1 MEWLALWGV
10 QQISGFAFKPV
21 LEFLA
26 DQLGDLAQEA
36 GKDFVKDFFK
46 DFLKSGVE
54 RLKQKELA
62 KAMGQAYTQFLYLV
76 QQELVA
82 KKVSK
87 QEIEAYNQ
95 PLIEFIAEKS
105 VKQYLGKAFEPGCQS
120 LDLTVLAA
128 QWKKSDLKPFPD
140 NFDWERISLLYLN
153 QVENI
158 IGESQDL
165 KDLFTAKKTGEIAEK
180 TKQLA
185 GIIPDYDLQR
195 YRESIQETYRHLKL
209 GKLDSTY
216 RNKSYEVKLWKIF
229 IPQTVRKGLPSSL
242 DEYPKETQ
250 EKLQEQGLLGF
261 EQAQQTKSSRS
272 VLEVIADPDYPY
284 LVFVGDPGSGKS
296 TLLQYLALDWA
307 ENPTKRLPL
316 LIELREYAKDEN
328 QPKDFL
334 AFFHEGKRKI
344 CELNQIKLD
353 EQLKSGKALVMF
365 DGLDEIFNNDLRGR
379 VITEIHAFSNKYP
392 QTKIIV
398 TSRRIGYDPEDLE
411 KAEFQHFNL
420 EDFDNSQI
428 REFNKRWHS
437 LALPDESLQERQETQ
452 KRLQSAIN
460 DSPAIRQLAGN
471 PLLLTMM
478 AILNRYN
485 ELPRRRIDLY
495 EQSTNVLLYQ
505 WEIEYKKM
513 DLTLDDVDLR
523 AKQGM
528 LRQIAYRMQASEKG
542 LGGNIIPWD
551 DLEEEI
557 ADYYFNRLRGTQSRT
572 IAGNIVE
579 QLRKRDFILCQL
591 GKDYYGFVHR
601 TFLEYFCAM
610 AFVERFNK
618 RGKEGGLEI
627 EELTKSVFGQ
637 HWQDENWHEV
647 LRLIAGNL
655 KEFVGD
661 VINYL
666 IDVYTETKEINAL
679 VLAAECLAEVDPE
692 VDLKE
697 VSARLLD
704 SLKLALEISEN
715 TKIIAK
721 TITKYWQKDAEV
733 MIWLENVAIKHKNSA
748 IRKNIAQ
755 GIAEI
760 KLSHLDNLSLII
772 KSIGDVYY
780 HQNQYEKAISVYLSE
795 SNLPLSSKFNLGC
808 SYLELKRF
816 NEAISYYQQWIAK
829 EPKNQFIYTGL
840 GDAFRRSGRYPEAV
854 EILNNGIEI
863 AGKNNI
869 NSTFI
874 WQQLGAT
881 YLDWGKYQEAI
892 SACQTGINIDPK
904 SQFNVHNYNE
914 LGMIYENSGEYNAAI
929 ENYHQAIKVAPKNN
943 ATYNNLGCLYRS
955 REQWEDGINAF
966 NTAIEFNPLY
976 FNAYCNLG
984 LLYLLQNNLI
994 EAEQVF
1000 LTAIKIDSY
1009 YGDAVL
1015 SLGILKAL
1023 QGNLEEAKTNWQAG
1037 LKLYPEYAQ
1046 DARLYRTLYMIAL
1059 GEIESGLT
1067 TLQQILTQEKPPVGL
1082 LRYVLEIAHLL
1093 QRCPQLTGINE
1104 AVTMIEKAISTHPLP
1119 KPSS

>member
-10 QQISGFAFKPV
+10 QQVAGFAFKPV
-21 LEFLA
+21 LESLA
-26 DQLGDLAQEA
+26 NQLGDLAQEA

-46 DFLKSGVE
+46 DSLKSGVE

-62 KAMGQAYTQFLYLV
+62 KAMGQAYMQFLYLL
-76 QQELVA
+76 QQELEA
-82 KKVSK
+82 EEVSK

-95 PLIEFIAEKS
+95 PLEKFITEKS
-105 VKQYLGKAFEPGCQS
+105 VKQHLGRAFESGCQS
-120 LDLTVLAA
+120 LDLTVLAT
-128 QWKKSDLKPFPD
+128 QWNNLELKPFPD
-140 NFDWERISLLYLN
+140 DFDWKRISRLYLKR
-153 QVENI
+153 VENI

-165 KDLFTAKKTGEIAEK
+165 KDLFTAKKTGEIAKNTE
-180 TKQLA
+180 QIA

-216 RNKSYEVKLWKIF
+216 RHKSYEVKLWKIF
-229 IPQTVRKGLPSSL
+229 IPQTVREGLPSSL

-250 EKLQEQGLLGF
+250 EKLQEQGLLVL
-261 EQAQQTKSSRS
+261 EPIQQPKSSRS
-272 VLEVIADPDYPY
+272 VLEVIADPDYSY

-307 ENPTKRLPL
+307 ENPTERLPL

-328 QPKDFL
+328 QPRDFL
-334 AFFHEGKRKI
+334 DFFHQGKRKI
-344 CELNQIKLD
+344 CELNQFKLD

-365 DGLDEIFNNDLRGR
+365 DGLDEIFNNDVRGR

-398 TSRRIGYDPEDLE
+398 TSRRIGYDPEDLG
-411 KAEFQHFNL
+411 KAEFKHFNL

-437 LALPDESLQERQETQ
+437 LALPDESLQERQDTQ

-478 AILNRYN
+478 AILNRYK

-495 EQSTNVLLYQ
+495 EESTNVLLYQ

-523 AKQGM
+523 AKQGI

-542 LGGNIIPWD
+542 LKGNIIHRD

-557 ADYYFNRLRGTQSRT
+557 ADYYFNRWRGNQSRT
-572 IAGNIVE
+572 IAGKIIE
-579 QLRKRDFILCQL
+579 QLQKRDFILCQL

-618 RGKEGGLEI
+618 RGKEGGLGI
-627 EELTKSVFGQ
+627 EELKQQVFGQ

-661 VINYL
+661 VIDYL
-666 IDVYTETKEINAL
+666 IDIYTETKEINAL
-679 VLAAECLAEVDPE
+679 VLAAECLAEVDLE
-692 VDLKE
+692 VELE
-697 VSARLLD
+697 VVSNRLLN
-704 SLKLALEISEN
+704 SLKLALEISKN

-721 TITKYWQKDAEV
+721 IITKYWQKNAEV
-733 MIWLENVAIKHKNSA
+733 MDWLENVAINHKNSA
-748 IRKNIAQ
+748 IRKKIAQ
-755 GIAEI
+755 GIAAI
-760 KLSHLDNLSLII
+760 KLFYLVQ
-772 KSIGDVYY
+772 SIGDVYY
-780 HQNQYEKAISVYLSE
+780 FQNQYDKAISAYLLE
-795 SNLPLSSKFNLGC
+795 PNLPLTYQSRIAY
-808 SYLELKRF
+808 SYLHLKRF
-816 NEAISYYQQWIAK
+816 DEAISYCQQWISQY
-829 EPKNQFIYTGL
+829 PQNPFIYTEL
-840 GDAFRRSGRYPEAV
+840 GFVFRESGRYLEAI
-854 EILNNGIEI
+854 EALNKGIEI
-863 AGKNNI
+863 SRKNETPSILN
-869 NSTFI
+869 
-874 WQQLGAT
+874 WQELGHT
-881 YLDWGKYQEAI
+881 YRDWGKYQEAI
-892 SACQTGINIDPK
+892 SAYQTKINIDSK
-904 SQFNVHNYNE
+904 LRFKNSNDNE
-914 LGMIYENSGEYNAAI
+914 LAMIHDILGEYDKAI
-929 ENYHQAIKVAPKNN
+929 ENYHQSIKINPKNSI
-943 ATYNNLGCLYRS
+943 TYNSLGCLYRNYK
-955 REQWEDGINAF
+955 QWEDSINAF
-966 NTAIEFNPLY
+966 NIAIELDPLY
-976 FNAYCNLG
+976 SSAYRNLG
-984 LLYLLQNNLI
+984 LLYLLQDNFI
-994 EAEQVF
+994 KAKQSF
-1000 LTAIKIDSY
+1000 STAIKINSY
-1009 YGDAVL
+1009 YGNAVL
-1015 SLGILKAL
+1015 NFGICKAL
-1023 QGNLEEAKTNWQAG
+1023 QGNLEEAKTNWQVG

-1046 DARLYRTLYMIAL
+1046 YTRLFRTLYMIAL

-1082 LRYVLEIAHLL
+1082 LRYVMETAHLL

-1104 AVTMIEKAISTHPLP
+1104 AVTLIEQAMS
-1119 KPSS
+1119 

>member
-1 MEWLALWGV
+1 MGWLALWGV

-46 DFLKSGVE
+46 DSLKSGVE
-54 RLKQKELA
+54 RFKQKELA
-62 KAMGQAYTQFLYLV
+62 KAMGQAYTQFLFLV
-76 QQELVA
+76 QQELEA
-82 KKVSK
+82 EEVSK

-95 PLIEFIAEKS
+95 PLIKFIGEKS

-120 LDLTVLAA
+120 LDLTELSP
-128 QWKKSDLKPFPD
+128 QWNKLGLKAFPD
-140 NFDWERISLLYLN
+140 DFDWKRISRLYLKR
-153 QVENI
+153 VENI

-165 KDLFTAKKTGEIAEK
+165 KDLFTAKKTGEIDEN
-180 TKQLA
+180 TKQIA

-216 RNKSYEVKLWKIF
+216 RHKSYEVKLWKIF

-242 DEYPKETQ
+242 DKYPKETQ
-250 EKLQEQGLLGF
+250 EKLQEQGLLVL
-261 EQAQQTKSSRS
+261 EQTQQTKSSRS
-272 VLEVIADPDYPY
+272 VLEVIADPDYSY

-307 ENPTKRLPL
+307 ENPTEMLPL

-328 QPKDFL
+328 RPRDFL

-379 VITEIHAFSNKYP
+379 VIREIHAFSNKYP

-437 LALPDESLQERQETQ
+437 LALPDESLQDRQETQ

-478 AILNRYN
+478 AILNRYK

-495 EQSTNVLLYQ
+495 EESTNVLLYQ

-542 LGGNIIPWD
+542 LGGNIIHRD

-557 ADYYFNRLRGTQSRT
+557 ADYYFNRLRGNKSGT
-572 IAGNIVE
+572 IAGKIIE
-579 QLRKRDFILCQL
+579 QLQKRDFILCQL

-627 EELTKSVFGQ
+627 EELKQQVFGQ
-637 HWQDENWHEV
+637 HWQDKNWHEV

-661 VINYL
+661 VIDYL
-666 IDVYTETKEINAL
+666 IDIYTETKEINAL
-679 VLAAECLAEVDPE
+679 VLAAECLAEVDLE
-692 VDLKE
+692 VDLKG
-697 VSARLLD
+697 VSDRLLD

-721 TITKYWQKDAEV
+721 TITKYWQKNAEV
-733 MIWLENVAIKHKNSA
+733 MIWLENVAIKHNNSE
-748 IRKNIAQ
+748 IKTNIAQ

-760 KLSHLDNLSLII
+760 KLSHLSNISVII
-772 KSIGDVYY
+772 NIENIGDVYY
-780 HQNQYEKAISVYLSE
+780 EQNQYEKAISVYLSQ
-795 SNLPLSSKFNLGC
+795 SDLPLISKFGFGE
-808 SYLELKRF
+808 SYFELKRF
-816 NEAISYYQQWIAK
+816 DEAISCYQQWIAK
-829 EPKNQFIYTGL
+829 EPKIQFFYNQL
-840 GDAFRRSGRYPEAV
+840 GRAFRESGRYLEAV
-854 EILNNGIEI
+854 ETLNNRIEEI
-863 AGKNNI
+863 GKEYNI
-869 NSTFI
+869 YSIFN
-874 WQQLGAT
+874 WQELGAT
-881 YLDWGKYQEAI
+881 YQDLGKYQEAI
-892 SACQTGINIDPK
+892 SAYQTGINVDPK
-904 SQFNVHNYNE
+904 GQFDYSNYKQ
-914 LGMIYENSGEYNAAI
+914 LGMVYDYLGEEDVAI
-929 ENYHQAIKVAPKNN
+929 ENYHQAIKLDPKYSI
-943 ATYNNLGCLYRS
+943 AYNNLGCLYRS
-955 REQWEDGINAF
+955 REQWEDAINAF
-966 NTAIEFNPLY
+966 NTAIELNPLSSGTY
-976 FNAYCNLG
+976 RHLG

-994 EAEQVF
+994 EAEQVL
-1000 LTAIKIDSY
+1000 LTAIKINSY
-1009 YGDAVL
+1009 DGKAIL
-1015 SLGILKAL
+1015 SFGIFKAL

-1046 DARLYRTLYMIAL
+1046 PARLYRTLYMIAL
-1059 GEIESGLT
+1059 GEIASGLT
-1067 TLQQILTQEKPPVGL
+1067 TLQQILNQEKPPVGL
-1082 LRYVLEIAHLL
+1082 LRYVMEIAHLL

-1104 AVTMIEKAISTHPLP
+1104 AVNMIEKAISTHP
-1119 KPSS
+1119 SS

>member
-1 MEWLALWGV
+1 M
-10 QQISGFAFKPV
+10 
-21 LEFLA
+21 
-26 DQLGDLAQEA
+26 
-36 GKDFVKDFFK
+36 
-46 DFLKSGVE
+46 
-54 RLKQKELA
+54 
-62 KAMGQAYTQFLYLV
+62 YYLIRDV
-76 QQELVA
+76 
-82 KKVSK
+82 
-87 QEIEAYNQ
+87 
-95 PLIEFIAEKS
+95 P
-105 VKQYLGKAFEPGCQS
+105 
-120 LDLTVLAA
+120 
-128 QWKKSDLKPFPD
+128 
-140 NFDWERISLLYLN
+140 
-153 QVENI
+153 
-158 IGESQDL
+158 
-165 KDLFTAKKTGEIAEK
+165 
-180 TKQLA
+180 
-185 GIIPDYDLQR
+185 
-195 YRESIQETYRHLKL
+195 
-209 GKLDSTY
+209 DSTY

-272 VLEVIADPDYPY
+272 VLEVIAEPDYPY

-307 ENPTKRLPL
+307 ENPTERLPL

-478 AILNRYN
+478 AILNRYK

-495 EQSTNVLLYQ
+495 EESTNVLLYQ

-542 LGGNIIPWD
+542 LGGNIIHRD

-557 ADYYFNRLRGTQSRT
+557 ADYYFNRLRGTESLT
-572 IAGNIVE
+572 IAGKIIE
-579 QLRKRDFILCQL
+579 QLQKRDFILCQL

-627 EELTKSVFGQ
+627 EELKQAVFGQ

-666 IDVYTETKEINAL
+666 IDIYTETTEINAL
-679 VLAAECLAEVDPE
+679 VLAAECLAEVDLE
-692 VDLKE
+692 VDLKG
-697 VSARLLD
+697 VSERLLD

-733 MIWLENVAIKHKNSA
+733 MIWLENVAIKHKNSG
-748 IRKNIAQ
+748 IRKNIVQ
-755 GIAEI
+755 GIAKI
-760 KLSHLDNLSLII
+760 KLSHLGILSTIFQF
-772 KSIGDVYY
+772 IGDFYY
-780 HQNQYEKAISVYLSE
+780 QQNHYEKAISVYLSE
-795 SNLPLSSKFNLGC
+795 SDLSFSSKLFLGR
-808 SYLELKRF
+808 SYVALKRLD
-816 NEAISYYQQWIAK
+816 EAISYYQQWIAK

-840 GDAFRRSGRYPEAV
+840 GQTFRESGRYPEAV
-854 EILNNGIEI
+854 ETLNNAIEI

-869 NSTFI
+869 NSIFS
-874 WQQLGAT
+874 WRELGWT
-881 YLDWGKYQEAI
+881 YADWGKYQEAI
-892 SACQTGINIDPK
+892 SAYQTVINIDPK
-904 SQFNVHNYNE
+904 SRLNSVNDNE
-914 LGMIYENSGEYNAAI
+914 LGLIYDFLGEYDATV
-929 ENYHQAIKVAPKNN
+929 ENYYQAIKVDPKNGL
-943 ATYNNLGCLYRS
+943 AYNHLGCLYRS

-966 NTAIEFNPLY
+966 NTAIELNPL
-976 FNAYCNLG
+976 NSTAYRHLG

-994 EAEQVF
+994 EAEQAL
-1000 LTAIKIDSY
+1000 LTAIKINSY
-1009 YGDAVL
+1009 YGGDAVL

-1046 DARLYRTLYMIAL
+1046 YARLYRTLYMIAL
-1059 GEIESGLT
+1059 GEIESELT
-1067 TLQQILTQEKPPVGL
+1067 TLQQILNQEKPPLGL
-1082 LRYVLEIAHLL
+1082 LRYVMQTAHLL

-1104 AVTMIEKAISTHPLP
+1104 AVTLIEKAISTHPLP
-1119 KPSS
+1119 KSSL

>member
-1 MEWLALWGV
+1 MGLLELWGV

-54 RLKQKELA
+54 RFKQKELA
-62 KAMGQAYTQFLYLV
+62 KAMGQAYTQFLFLV
-76 QQELVA
+76 QQELEA
-82 KKVSK
+82 EEVSK

-95 PLIEFIAEKS
+95 PLIKFIGEKS
-105 VKQYLGKAFEPGCQS
+105 VKQCLGKAFEPGCQS
-120 LDLTVLAA
+120 LDLTELAA
-128 QWKKSDLKPFPD
+128 QWNKLDLKPFPD
-140 NFDWERISLLYLN
+140 DFDWKRISRLYLKR
-153 QVENI
+153 VENI

-165 KDLFTAKKTGEIAEK
+165 KDLFTAKKTGEIAEN

-229 IPQTVRKGLPSSL
+229 IPQTVREGLPSSL

-261 EQAQQTKSSRS
+261 EQAQQTKSFQS

-307 ENPTKRLPL
+307 ENPTERLPL

-328 QPKDFL
+328 KPRDFL
-334 AFFHEGKRKI
+334 AFFHEGKRNI
-344 CELNQIKLD
+344 CELNQLKLD
-353 EQLKSGKALVMF
+353 EQLNSGKALVMF

-379 VITEIHAFSNKYP
+379 VITEIHKFSNKYP

-398 TSRRIGYDPEDLE
+398 TSRRIGYDPEYLE
-411 KAEFQHFNL
+411 NAEFQHFNL

-437 LALPDESLQERQETQ
+437 LALPDESVQDRQDTQ

-495 EQSTNVLLYQ
+495 EQSTNVLLHQ
-505 WEIEYKKM
+505 WEIEYKKIEN
-513 DLTLDDVDLR
+513 LTLDDVDLR

-528 LRQIAYRMQASEKG
+528 LRQISYRMQASEKG
-542 LGGNIIPWD
+542 LGGNIIHWD

-557 ADYYFNRLRGTQSRT
+557 ADYYFNRLRGNKSRT
-572 IAGNIVE
+572 IAGKIIE
-579 QLRKRDFILCQL
+579 QLRKRDFILCHL

-627 EELTKSVFGQ
+627 EELKKAVFGQ

-666 IDVYTETKEINAL
+666 IDIYTEIKEINAL
-679 VLAAECLAEVDPE
+679 VLAAECLVE
-692 VDLKE
+692 VDLE
-697 VSARLLD
+697 VYLKGVSVRLLD

-715 TKIIAK
+715 TKIVAK

-733 MIWLENVAIKHKNSA
+733 MTWLENVAIEHNNSA
-748 IRKNIAQ
+748 IRQNIAL

-760 KLSHLDNLSLII
+760 KLSHLDNLSTMIQ
-772 KSIGDVYY
+772 SIGDVYY
-780 HQNQYEKAISVYLSE
+780 HQNQYEKAIYVYLSE
-795 SNLPLSSKFNLGC
+795 SNLPLSSKFNLGY

-816 NEAISYYQQWIAK
+816 DEAISYYQQWIAK
-829 EPKNQFIYTGL
+829 EPKNRLSYNGL
-840 GDAFRRSGRYPEAV
+840 GRAFRESGRYPEAV
-854 EILNNGIEI
+854 EILNHAIEI
-863 AGKNNI
+863 GKQNKI
-869 NSTFI
+869 SH
-874 WQQLGAT
+874 WQQLGWT

-892 SACQTGINIDPK
+892 SAHQTGNNIDPK
-904 SQFNVHNYNE
+904 NQFNSNNYSD
-914 LGMIYENSGEYNAAI
+914 LGMVYNYFGKYDAAI
-929 ENYHQAIKVAPKNN
+929 ENYHQAIKLDQKSSKA
-943 ATYNNLGCLYRS
+943 YNNLGCLYRS
-955 REQWEDGINAF
+955 SEQWEDAINAF
-966 NTAIEFNPLY
+966 NTAIEINPLSSGVY
-976 FNAYCNLG
+976 RNLG
-984 LLYLLQNNLI
+984 WLYLLQNNLI
-994 EAEQVF
+994 EAEKAF

-1009 YGDAVL
+1009 YGSAVL

-1046 DARLYRTLYMIAL
+1046 YARLYRTLYMISL

-1104 AVTMIEKAISTHPLP
+1104 AVTMIEKAISTHP
-1119 KPSS
+1119 SS

>member
-10 QQISGFAFKPV
+10 QQVSGFAFKPV

-46 DFLKSGVE
+46 DSLKSGVE
-54 RLKQKELA
+54 RFKQKELA
-62 KAMGQAYTQFLYLV
+62 KAMGQAYTQFLYLM

-95 PLIEFIAEKS
+95 PLIKFIGEKS

-128 QWKKSDLKPFPD
+128 QWKKLDLKPFPD

-165 KDLFTAKKTGEIAEK
+165 KDLFTAKKTGEIAEN

-185 GIIPDYDLQR
+185 GIIPDYDLRR

-261 EQAQQTKSSRS
+261 EQAQQTKSFQS

-307 ENPTKRLPL
+307 ENPTERLPL

-328 QPKDFL
+328 QPRDFL

-392 QTKIIV
+392 QTQIIV

-478 AILNRYN
+478 AILNRYK

-495 EQSTNVLLYQ
+495 EESTNVLLYQ

-542 LGGNIIPWD
+542 LGGNIINRD

-572 IAGNIVE
+572 IAGKIIE

-627 EELTKSVFGQ
+627 EALKQVVFGQ

-666 IDVYTETKEINAL
+666 INIYTETKNVNAL
-679 VLAAECLAEVDPE
+679 VLAAECLAEVDLE
-692 VDLKE
+692 IDLKR
-697 VSARLLD
+697 VSALL
-704 SLKLALEISEN
+704 LHNLRLALGISGN

-733 MIWLENVAIKHKNSA
+733 MTWLEDIAIKHKNSE

-760 KLSHLDNLSLII
+760 TLSYLDNSI
-772 KSIGDVYY
+772 KTIESIGDVYY
-780 HQNQYEKAISVYLSE
+780 QKNQYEKAISTYLAE
-795 SNLPLSSKFNLGC
+795 SNLSLSSKLRLGY
-808 SYLELKRF
+808 SYLALKRF
-816 NEAISYYQQWIAK
+816 DEAISYYLQWIAK
-829 EPKNQFIYTGL
+829 QPENPSIYNGL
-840 GDAFRRSGRYPEAV
+840 GRAFRESGRYPEAV
-854 EILNNGIEI
+854 EILNHAIEI
-863 AGKNNI
+863 DGENKI
-869 NSTFI
+869 SSVSH
-874 WQQLGAT
+874 WQQLRWT

-892 SACQTGINIDPK
+892 SDHQTGSNIDPK
-904 SQFNVHNYNE
+904 NQFTSNNYSA
-914 LGMIYENSGEYNAAI
+914 LGIAYNYFGEHDAAI
-929 ENYHQAIKVAPKNN
+929 KNYHQAIKVNPKNG
-943 ATYNNLGCLYRS
+943 ADYNNLGCVYRS
-955 REQWEDGINAF
+955 CKQWGDAINAF
-966 NTAIEFNPLY
+966 NTAIELNPLSSDIY
-976 FNAYCNLG
+976 RNLG
-984 LLYLLQNNLI
+984 WLYLLQNNLI
-994 EAEQVF
+994 EAEQAF

-1009 YGDAVL
+1009 YGNAVL

-1023 QGNLEEAKTNWQAG
+1023 QGNLEEAKTNWKAG

-1046 DARLYRTLYMIAL
+1046 SARLCRTLYMIAL
-1059 GEIESGLT
+1059 GEIESGLR
-1067 TLQQILTQEKPPVGL
+1067 TLQQILNQEKPPVGL
-1082 LRYVLEIAHLL
+1082 LRYVLETAQLL

-1104 AVTMIEKAISTHPLP
+1104 AVTLIEKAILIP
-1119 KPSS
+1119 PSS

>member
-1 MEWLALWGV
+1 
-10 QQISGFAFKPV
+10 
-21 LEFLA
+21 
-26 DQLGDLAQEA
+26 
-36 GKDFVKDFFK
+36 
-46 DFLKSGVE
+46 
-54 RLKQKELA
+54 
-62 KAMGQAYTQFLYLV
+62 
-76 QQELVA
+76 
-82 KKVSK
+82 
-87 QEIEAYNQ
+87 
-95 PLIEFIAEKS
+95 
-105 VKQYLGKAFEPGCQS
+105 
-120 LDLTVLAA
+120 
-128 QWKKSDLKPFPD
+128 
-140 NFDWERISLLYLN
+140 
-153 QVENI
+153 
-158 IGESQDL
+158 
-165 KDLFTAKKTGEIAEK
+165 
-180 TKQLA
+180 
-185 GIIPDYDLQR
+185 
-195 YRESIQETYRHLKL
+195 
-209 GKLDSTY
+209 
-216 RNKSYEVKLWKIF
+216 VKLWKIF

-307 ENPTKRLPL
+307 ENPTERLPL

-365 DGLDEIFNNDLRGR
+365 DGLDEIFNNSLRGR

-460 DSPAIRQLAGN
+460 NSPAIRQLAGN

-478 AILNRYN
+478 AILNRYK

-495 EQSTNVLLYQ
+495 EESTNVLLYQ

-542 LGGNIIPWD
+542 LGGNIIHRD

-572 IAGNIVE
+572 IAGKIIE

-627 EELTKSVFGQ
+627 EALKQVVFGQ

-666 IDVYTETKEINAL
+666 INIYTETKNVNAL
-679 VLAAECLAEVDPE
+679 VLAAECLAEVDLE
-692 VDLKE
+692 IDLKR
-697 VSARLLD
+697 VSALL
-704 SLKLALEISEN
+704 LHNLRLALGISGN

-733 MIWLENVAIKHKNSA
+733 MTWLEDIAIKHKNSE

-760 KLSHLDNLSLII
+760 TLSYLDNSI
-772 KSIGDVYY
+772 KTIESIGDVYY
-780 HQNQYEKAISVYLSE
+780 QKNQYEKAISTYLAE
-795 SNLPLSSKFNLGC
+795 SNLSLSSKLRLGY
-808 SYLELKRF
+808 SYLALKRF
-816 NEAISYYQQWIAK
+816 DEAISYYQQWIAK
-829 EPKNQFIYTGL
+829 QPENPSIYNGL
-840 GDAFRRSGRYPEAV
+840 GRVFRESGRYPEAV
-854 EILNNGIEI
+854 EILNHAIEI
-863 AGKNNI
+863 DGENKI
-869 NSTFI
+869 SSVSH
-874 WQQLGAT
+874 WQQLRWT

-892 SACQTGINIDPK
+892 SDHQTGSNIDPK
-904 SQFNVHNYNE
+904 NQFTSNNYSA
-914 LGMIYENSGEYNAAI
+914 LGIAYNYFGEHDAAI
-929 ENYHQAIKVAPKNN
+929 KNYHQAIKVNPKNG
-943 ATYNNLGCLYRS
+943 ADYNNLGCVYRS
-955 REQWEDGINAF
+955 CKQWGDAINAF
-966 NTAIEFNPLY
+966 NTAIELNPLSSDIY
-976 FNAYCNLG
+976 RNLG
-984 LLYLLQNNLI
+984 WLYLLQNNLI
-994 EAEQVF
+994 EAEQAF

-1009 YGDAVL
+1009 YGNAVL

-1023 QGNLEEAKTNWQAG
+1023 QGNLEEAKTNWKAG

-1046 DARLYRTLYMIAL
+1046 SAGCDL
-1059 GEIESGLT
+1059 
-1067 TLQQILTQEKPPVGL
+1067 
-1082 LRYVLEIAHLL
+1082 
-1093 QRCPQLTGINE
+1093 
-1104 AVTMIEKAISTHPLP
+1104 
-1119 KPSS
+1119 